1 MKKAV
6 LAVVVLLCFAL
17 SYNAS
22 AQLSKQEKKEWKKQ
36 MKDLDIESF
45 KKLVEEKESL
55 QSQVASLNSQISS
68 LQARANDKTAEAD
81 RLNAQ
86 VKDLQN
92 QLAEAKA
99 VTQAQ
104 QEPNNMD
111 ISGKNTRVV
120 KGVAFKVQIGAFR
133 NKNLAK
139 YFENNG
145 SFDGEVDNTSER
157 YTLGTF
163 TDYWEADKF
172 KKYLREMGVK
182 DAWIVAYKD
191 GQRVPLKDVFA
202 DARLAIKKRSLSRK
216 RSYFI
221 FSYFRTE
228 VAA

>member
-17 SYNAS
+17 TYNAS
-22 AQLSKQEKKEWKKQ
+22 AQLSKKEKKEWKKQ
-36 MKDLDIESF
+36 MKGLDVEAF

-55 QSQVASLNSQISS
+55 ESQMASLNSQVSS
-68 LQARANDKTAEAD
+68 LQSRANDKTAEAE

-99 VTQAQ
+99 SQ
-104 QEPNNMD
+104 QDSNNMD
-111 ISGKNTRVV
+111 ISGKSTRVV

-145 SFDGEVDNTSER
+145 SFDGEVDNTSQR

-191 GQRVPLKDVFA
+191 GQRVPLKDV
-202 DARLAIKKRSLSRK
+202 LEGVI
-216 RSYFI
+216 
-221 FSYFRTE
+221 
-228 VAA
+228 

>member
-6 LAVVVLLCFAL
+6 LAVVVLLCFGL

-22 AQLSKQEKKEWKKQ
+22 AQLSKKEKKEWKKQ
-36 MKDLDIESF
+36 MKDLDVEAF
-45 KKLVEEKESL
+45 KKLVEEKESFE
-55 QSQVASLNSQISS
+55 SQVASLNSQVSS
-68 LQARANDKTAEAD
+68 LQARANEKTTEAD
-81 RLNAQ
+81 RLKSEM
-86 VKDLQN
+86 KDLQN

-99 VTQAQ
+99 SQAQ
-104 QEPNNMD
+104 EANNMD
-111 ISGKNTRVV
+111 ISGKSTRVV

-133 NKNLAK
+133 NKDLTK

-145 SFDGEVDNTSER
+145 SFDGEVDNTTQR

-191 GQRVPLKDVFA
+191 GQRVPLKDV
-202 DARLAIKKRSLSRK
+202 LEGVI
-216 RSYFI
+216 
-221 FSYFRTE
+221 
-228 VAA
+228 

>member
-6 LAVVVLLCFAL
+6 LALAVILSFTL

-36 MKDLDIESF
+36 MKALDVESF

-55 QSQVASLNSQISS
+55 ESQVASLNSQVSS
-68 LQARANDKTAEAD
+68 LQSRANDKASETD
-81 RLNAQ
+81 RLSSE
-86 VKDLQN
+86 VKDLKN
-92 QLAEAKA
+92 QLQEA
-99 VTQAQ
+99 QAQ
-104 QEPNNMD
+104 LVSQQEANNTD
-111 ISGKNTRVV
+111 ISGNNTRVA

-145 SFDGEVDNTSER
+145 SFDGEVDNKTER

-191 GQRVPLKDVFA
+191 GQRVPLKDV
-202 DARLAIKKRSLSRK
+202 LEGVI
-216 RSYFI
+216 
-221 FSYFRTE
+221 
-228 VAA
+228 

>member
-6 LAVVVLLCFAL
+6 LALAVMLCCTL

-36 MKDLDIESF
+36 MKSMDIESF

-55 QSQVASLNSQISS
+55 ESQVASLNSQVNS
-68 LQARANDKTAEAD
+68 LQSRANDAEK
-81 RLNAQ
+81 LNGE
-86 VKDLQN
+86 VKDLKN
-92 QLAEAKA
+92 QLQEAKA
-99 VTQAQ
+99 QLASQ
-104 QEPNNMD
+104 QEAMNNTD
-111 ISGKNTRVV
+111 ISSNSTRVA

-139 YFENNG
+139 YFDGNG
-145 SFDGEVDNTSER
+145 SFDGEVDNATER

-191 GQRVPLKDVFA
+191 GQRVPLKDV
-202 DARLAIKKRSLSRK
+202 LEGVI
-216 RSYFI
+216 
-221 FSYFRTE
+221 
-228 VAA
+228 

>member
-6 LAVVVLLCFAL
+6 LAIVVLLCFGL
-17 SYNAS
+17 TYNAS
-22 AQLSKQEKKEWKKQ
+22 AQLSKKEKKEWKKQ
-36 MKDLDIESF
+36 MKDLDVEAF

-55 QSQVASLNSQISS
+55 ESQVASLNSQVSS
-68 LQARANDKTAEAD
+68 LQARANEKTTEAE
-81 RLNAQ
+81 RLNAE

-92 QLAEAKA
+92 QLAETKA
-99 VTQAQ
+99 AQ
-104 QEPNNMD
+104 VQEANNMD
-111 ISGKNTRVV
+111 ISGKSTRVV

-133 NKNLAK
+133 NKNLTK

-145 SFDGEVDNTSER
+145 SFDGEVDNTTER

-191 GQRVPLKDVFA
+191 GQRVPLKDV
-202 DARLAIKKRSLSRK
+202 LEGVI
-216 RSYFI
+216 
-221 FSYFRTE
+221 
-228 VAA
+228 

>member
-6 LAVVVLLCFAL
+6 LAIVVLLCFGL
-17 SYNAS
+17 TYNAS
-22 AQLSKQEKKEWKKQ
+22 AQLSKKEKKEWKKQ
-36 MKDLDIESF
+36 MKDLDVEAF

-55 QSQVASLNSQISS
+55 ESQVAGLNSQVSS
-68 LQARANDKTAEAD
+68 LQAKANEKTTEAD

-92 QLAEAKA
+92 QLAEATSSKA
-99 VTQAQ
+99 KPDA
-104 QEPNNMD
+104 NNMD
-111 ISGKNTRVV
+111 ISGNSTRVV

-133 NKNLAK
+133 NKDLAK

-145 SFDGEVDNTSER
+145 SFDGEVDNSTQR

-191 GQRVPLKDVFA
+191 GQRVPLKDV
-202 DARLAIKKRSLSRK
+202 LEGVI
-216 RSYFI
+216 
-221 FSYFRTE
+221 
-228 VAA
+228 

>member
-6 LAVVVLLCFAL
+6 LAVVVVLCFTL
-17 SYNAS
+17 NYNAS
-22 AQLSKQEKKEWKKQ
+22 AQLSKKEKKEWKKQ
-36 MKDLDIESF
+36 MKDLDVESF

-55 QSQVASLNSQISS
+55 ESQVASLNSQVSS
-68 LQARANDKTAEAD
+68 LQSRANDKTAEAD
-81 RLNAQ
+81 KLNSQ

-99 VTQAQ
+99 VQTS
-104 QEPNNMD
+104 QEANNMD
-111 ISGKNTRVV
+111 VSGRNTRVA

-133 NKNLAK
+133 NKDLAK
-139 YFENNG
+139 YFDNNG
-145 SFDGEVDNTSER
+145 SFDGEVDNSNQR

-191 GQRVPLKDVFA
+191 GQRVPLKDV
-202 DARLAIKKRSLSRK
+202 LEGVI
-216 RSYFI
+216 
-221 FSYFRTE
+221 
-228 VAA
+228 

>member
-6 LAVVVLLCFAL
+6 LAIVVLLCFGL

-22 AQLSKQEKKEWKKQ
+22 AQLSKKEKKEWKKQ
-36 MKDLDIESF
+36 MKDLDVEAF

-55 QSQVASLNSQISS
+55 ESQVASLNSQVSS
-68 LQARANDKTAEAD
+68 LQARANEKTTEAD
-81 RLNAQ
+81 RLKGEL
-86 VKDLQN
+86 KDLQN
-92 QLAEAKA
+92 QLAETKA
-99 VTQAQ
+99 TQV
-104 QEPNNMD
+104 QEANNMD
-111 ISGKNTRVV
+111 ISGNSTRVV

-133 NKNLAK
+133 NKDLTK

-145 SFDGEVDNTSER
+145 SFDGEVDNTTQR

-191 GQRVPLKDVFA
+191 GQRVPLKDV
-202 DARLAIKKRSLSRK
+202 LEGVI
-216 RSYFI
+216 
-221 FSYFRTE
+221 
-228 VAA
+228 